1 MRDLQRQIEQQVSV
15 DSHQGINTFIIEVVK
30 TIKRVSFTST
40 YNTRVTGEK
49 IVQSRFFWTR
59 FRVLDSQFNSKS
71 VHNSSTVNKESHYPD
86 RVFCKPDPNWHKVQ
100 CYLFPFLLLSDWF
113 EMICCL

>member
-59 FRVLDSQFNSKS
+59 FRVLDSQFKFQKCSQFINCKQRKS
-71 VHNSSTVNKESHYPD
+71 
-86 RVFCKPDPNWHKVQ
+86 
-100 CYLFPFLLLSDWF
+100 LS
-113 EMICCL
+113 